1 LTRSRGFT
9 AGRVIVQFLACLAA
23 VLPQTVAASSRV
35 VLQPVLTDLTEP
47 LYITHARDGTDRL
60 FVVEQGGVI
69 KVRRPGA
76 PTTSVFLDIRS
87 RVLAGGERGLLGLA
101 FHSRYAENGRFFV
114 NYTRQPDG
122 ATVIAEYRVSSAE
135 PDVAAIDE
143 VPLLVIAQ
151 PFPNHNGGMIE
162 FGPDGLLY
170 IGMGDGG
177 STFDPGNRAQD
188 PLTLLGKMLRID
200 VDASVGVP
208 PFYASPASNPFA
220 GPSPGR
226 DEIFAVGLRN
236 PWRFSFDRV
245 TGALYV
251 GDVGQGERE
260 EIDLVTLGGN
270 YGWRVLEGT
279 QCTGRDPGC
288 ADSHFIPPIAEYAH
302 TGGRCAVTGG
312 YAYRGNADTLPAG
325 AYVFGD
331 LCSGEIFL
339 REGDLV
345 RVLLTTALSIASF
358 GEDASGE
365 LYVVDLQGAVYRLV
379 NLDAPRLALRL
390 NQRDLQAGDTIRIG
404 LDVQTGQLAVAA
416 DAYFGIVFPDGQ
428 TTVFFSSVTP
438 PTALVASLA
447 DDART
452 FPPLR
457 PGLVITPGASVALD
471 DFLVLTL
478 TGAEQHGTYVIFA
491 ALVRPGA
498 LDDRRREPGDL
509 LAIAVEAVTVNP

>member
-1 LTRSRGFT
+1 MTQSRRFT
-9 AGRVIVQFLACLAA
+9 PGRVFLQFLACLTA

-35 VLQPVLTDLTEP
+35 VVQPVLTDLADP

-60 FVVEQGGVI
+60 FVVEQDGII
-69 KVRRPGA
+69 KVRQPGA

-87 RVLAGGERGLLGLA
+87 RVQAGGERGLLGLA
-101 FHSRYAENGRFFV
+101 FHPRYAENGRFFV

-135 PDVAAIDE
+135 PDVAAVDE
-143 VPLLVIAQ
+143 LPLLVVAQ

-177 STFDPGNRAQD
+177 SGFDPDNHAQN

-208 PFYASPASNPFA
+208 PFYASPVSNPFA

-236 PWRFSFDRV
+236 PWRFSFDRA

-260 EIDLVTLGGN
+260 EIDLVTIGGN

-279 QCTGRDPGC
+279 QCTGLDLGC
-288 ADSHFIPPIAEYAH
+288 ADSRFIPPIAEYAH
-302 TGGRCAVTGG
+302 TGGRCSVTGG
-312 YAYRGNADTLPAG
+312 YAYRGNAGTLPAG

-345 RVLLTTALSIASF
+345 RVLLTTAFSIASF
-358 GEDASGE
+358 GEDENGE

-390 NQRDLQAGDTIRIG
+390 SQRDLHAGDTIRIG
-404 LDVQTGQLAVAA
+404 LDVQIGQLEVPA
-416 DAYFGIVFPDGQ
+416 DTYFGIVFPDGQ
-428 TTVFFSSVTP
+428 TTVFFSSVAP
-438 PTALVASLA
+438 PAALVASLA
-447 DDART
+447 GDARA

-457 PGLVITPGASVALD
+457 PGLLIAPGANVSLD

-478 TGAEQHGTYVIFA
+478 TGAEQPGTYVIFV

-498 LDDRRREPGDL
+498 LDDGRREPGDL
-509 LAIAVEAVTVNP
+509 LALAVEAVTVNP